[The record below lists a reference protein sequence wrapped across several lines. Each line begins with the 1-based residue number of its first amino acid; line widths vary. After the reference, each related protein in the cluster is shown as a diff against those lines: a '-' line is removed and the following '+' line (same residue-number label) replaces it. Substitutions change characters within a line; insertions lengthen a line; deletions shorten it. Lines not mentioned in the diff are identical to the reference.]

1 MFRAMQEHDSRL
13 LQEGG
18 TYLLGLWHILQC
30 QGMDGWMLSCA
41 DAFPVV
47 LILLGARSP
56 VLPEKW
62 EEAALGGAY
71 ALELLCWPERGCVE
85 QCARER
91 RLVWDLKASPVL

>member
-62 EEAALGGAY
+62 EEAALGGAC
-71 ALELLCWPERGCVE
+71 ALELLCFLWE
-85 QCARER
+85 A
-91 RLVWDLKASPVL
+91 VLLLWLQEVLRQEEGVTC